1 MLPESRRRE
10 WRCALYVFEEMKL
23 LRARRVPVDGHAV
36 ESDGARARD
45 PNSTAYA
52 VEILAAEIGRVRI
65 VPSTNCC
72 RPPSTNICRV
82 GRWRIRLRAVLE
94 CIKQQVRRGGS
105 HQAPC

>member
-1 MLPESRRRE
+1 MALKMLPESRRRE
-10 WRCALYVFEEMKL
+10 WRCALYGWTGALYVFEEMRL

-65 VPSTNCC
+65 VPSTNC
-72 RPPSTNICRV
+72 
-82 GRWRIRLRAVLE
+82 
-94 CIKQQVRRGGS
+94 
-105 HQAPC
+105 